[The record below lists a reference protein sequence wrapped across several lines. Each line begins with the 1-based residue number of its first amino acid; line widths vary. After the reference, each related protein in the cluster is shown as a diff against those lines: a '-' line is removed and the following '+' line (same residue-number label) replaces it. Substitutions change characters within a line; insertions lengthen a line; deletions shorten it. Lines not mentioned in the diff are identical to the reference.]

1 MGLPLMDFCDK
12 LTAQVM
18 LPMGALLTSILLG
31 WFVPKRLVK
40 DEFTNWGTTARSVFD
55 VYLFS
60 VRYVVPFC
68 ILLILAHQ
76 FGII

>member
-1 MGLPLMDFCDK
+1 
-12 LTAQVM
+12 M

-31 WFVPKRLVK
+31 WFVPSRLVK
-40 DEFTNWGTTARSVFD
+40 DEFTNWGTTARSVFG
-55 VYLFS
+55 VYLVC
-60 VRYVVPFC
+60 VRYIVPLC